1 MVEAVQS
8 LAEQR
13 VILRN
18 VDWETHER
26 LLEGRG
32 ESRVPR
38 FAFDRGMLEIMSPS
52 AEHESI
58 TYYVG
63 LLAAMFAR
71 ETGIGIYGVG
81 SATLLRSDL
90 EQSVEP
96 DCCFYTRGRERV
108 RGKRRIDL
116 DADPS
121 PDLVVEVDITH
132 PSLDRLPIYAG
143 LGVSEVWRYIG
154 EDGRFETLS
163 LREASGDYEVVRSS
177 VILPSLTGEELGTLV
192 EQSAAL
198 EIGEWLDKVSEIA
211 GKHIGS

>member
-1 MVEAVQS
+1 MVEAIQS
-8 LAEQR
+8 PAEQR

-32 ESRVPR
+32 ESRAPR

-52 AEHESI
+52 AEHESL

-63 LLAAMFAR
+63 LLVAMFAR

-81 SATLLRSDL
+81 SATLSRSDL

-96 DCCFYTRGRERV
+96 DCCFYTRSRERI

-116 DADPS
+116 DVDPP

-132 PSLDRLPIYAG
+132 PSLDRP
-143 LGVSEVWRYIG
+143 
-154 EDGRFETLS
+154 
-163 LREASGDYEVVRSS
+163 RS
-177 VILPSLTGEELGTLV
+177 TR
-192 EQSAAL
+192 
-198 EIGEWLDKVSEIA
+198 D
-211 GKHIGS
+211 